1 MFRSKKSLLQTV
13 QSRLQIRKTKSD
25 QFIEVS
31 NLPIKD
37 VMLQMDEFFNQM
49 ELVTALYKKMR
60 TEVLKTHT
68 TKLLAEM
75 DKCKKGFVRAVS
87 LVRTFNRLV
96 PKFDHKKNIK
106 LAHEMYK
113 MGYIQ
118 EAEDMC
124 RELGVE
130 YSDFYT
136 PKKERKHIPTRKRP
150 LVPQKIIAIL
160 EKNKPTKKKL
170 IIHEGEQK
178 KYFLFV
184 DRNGKFIVHDKYLSK
199 NVWASTHIFK
209 CVEAPRNEITFNPHK
224 PKIGQF
230 LKSKDGK
237 TLQIVWLN
245 GRKNI
250 SFYKEKRAREL
261 AKAKYELAQA
271 KKQEEDLI
279 KRAAERKKAAAERKK
294 ERRKELEKKKSEA
307 ARIKKLEMTAERQR
321 KRKEE
326 EKYNLLTVR
335 KIRKPKEE

>member
-37 VMLQMDEFFNQM
+37 VMLQMDGFFNQM
-49 ELVTALYKKMR
+49 ELVVALYKKMR
-60 TEVLKTHT
+60 TEVLKTKT
-68 TKLLAEM
+68 TKLLSEM

-87 LVRTFNRLV
+87 LVRTFNRVV

-136 PKKERKHIPTRKRP
+136 PKKYKERIPTRKRP
-150 LVPQKIIAIL
+150 LVTKKIIAIL
-160 EKNKPTKKKL
+160 EKNKPSKKEL
-170 IIHEGEQK
+170 VIHEGEQK

-199 NVWASTHIFK
+199 NVWASTHVFK
-209 CVEAPRNEITFNPHK
+209 CVETPGNHVTFDPHK

-230 LKSKDGK
+230 VKSKDGK
-237 TLQIVWLN
+237 CMQIVWLT
-245 GRKNI
+245 GKKDI
-250 SFYKEKRAREL
+250 SFYKERRARDF

-271 KKQEEDLI
+271 KKHEEDLI
-279 KRAAERKKAAAERKK
+279 KRAAERKKQAAIRKK
-294 ERRKELEKKKSEA
+294 EREKVREREKAEA
-307 ARIKKLEMTAERQR
+307 TRIKKLEKVAELQR

-326 EKYNLLTVR
+326 EKYNLITVR
-335 KIRKPKEE
+335 KIRKPII